1 MHAHECF
8 VTIVNRNPNVVPY
21 TVLFFFA
28 TDYIN
33 GVVAFV
39 AVIVAE
45 ESSVI
50 FSNSWLEKIDWIILP
65 HSCRNMEFVGGHVTN
80 IAC

>member
-1 MHAHECF
+1 
-8 VTIVNRNPNVVPY
+8 
-21 TVLFFFA
+21 
-28 TDYIN
+28 
-33 GVVAFV
+33 VVAFEAV
-39 AVIVAE
+39 VIVAE

-50 FSNSWLEKIDWIILP
+50 FSNGWLKKIDWIIVP